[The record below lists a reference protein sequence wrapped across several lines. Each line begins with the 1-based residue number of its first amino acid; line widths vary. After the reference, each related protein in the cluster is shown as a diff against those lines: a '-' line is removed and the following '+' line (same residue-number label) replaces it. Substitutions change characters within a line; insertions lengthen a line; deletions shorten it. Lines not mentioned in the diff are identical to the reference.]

1 MFIVSQFFCGS
12 VVQKWLSWMVQAQGL
27 SWGCWSRLQLSISLT
42 GAGGSASTG
51 WLIFGFNHSI
61 CIPLSGAN
69 WLSSWRGR
77 VICYHFHHIL
87 FIQNELLKKK
97 KEKKWVANSCSLWR
111 IEELN
116 SISWKEECYRTWRSS
131 PGSSVHGI
139 VQARILEWVAIPF
152 SRGSSQPRN
161 QTWVSY
167 NAGRFFTISAI

>member
-1 MFIVSQFFCGS
+1 MICLLYHSFFCGS

-27 SWGCWSRLQLSISLT
+27 FWGCWSRLQLSISLT

-51 WLIFGFNHSI
+51 WLIFGFNHSV

-97 KEKKWVANSCSLWR
+97 KEKKWVANSCSLSR
-111 IEELN
+111 REELN
-116 SISWKEECYRTWRSS
+116 SISWKEECYRTCEQPVTQGISILGADVFYLHAKWMWALEF
-131 PGSSVHGI
+131 SV
-139 VQARILEWVAIPF
+139 PF
-152 SRGSSQPRN
+152 L
-161 QTWVSY
+161 
-167 NAGRFFTISAI
+167 